1 MFRRKVEHEEFNR
14 ETDRLDER
22 IDRRKEE
29 IRELANAMNEQR
41 RQVNKNT
48 TRIEGLLG
56 TSAMKNL
63 LACGSP
69 DMLDD
74 AKALCPQP
82 QEGAGRK
89 KRKTRKRKGGL
100 PECGMVEN
108 PDEWCKQQALSGNIE
123 DNENTMCNLETGKC
137 VKPPALHRHFQSP
150 QGRRAYQ
157 RIQARRQDD
166 VPAGGRKKRRKTRK
180 RRRKK
185 RTKKK
190 TRRKRRKSRKRKPK
204 RRRKKKTRKR
214 KAGCWPFCRRRPRV
228 LEEEPLVQQQQ
239 EAPQEA
245 PNENPREKAAR
256 LQHEFEGLKSS
267 RTRHYQDEMNRR
279 LDARKT
285 KQREV
290 GGTQG
295 GD

>member
-1 MFRRKVEHEEFNR
+1 MCSINILAIYIMFRRKVEYEEFNR
-14 ETDRLDER
+14 ETNILDER

-29 IRELANAMNEQR
+29 IRRAVLAMNEQR

-89 KRKTRKRKGGL
+89 KRKTRKRRGGQD
-100 PECGMVEN
+100 PVVCTQARN
-108 PDEWCKQQALSGNIE
+108 PDEWCKQKALTGKLE
-123 DNENTMCNLETGKC
+123 DNENTMCNLETRKC
-137 VKPPALHRHFQSP
+137 VKPPPDTDPVPRAFRSP
-150 QGRRAYQ
+150 QGRRAFF
-157 RIQARRQDD
+157 RIQRRQNQ
-166 VPAGGRKKRRKTRK
+166 GGRKKRKTRK

-190 TRRKRRKSRKRKPK
+190 TRRKRRKSRKRKTK
-204 RRRKKKTRKR
+204 RRR
-214 KAGCWPFCRRRPRV
+214 
-228 LEEEPLVQQQQ
+228 
-239 EAPQEA
+239 
-245 PNENPREKAAR
+245 
-256 LQHEFEGLKSS
+256 
-267 RTRHYQDEMNRR
+267 
-279 LDARKT
+279 
-285 KQREV
+285 
-290 GGTQG
+290 
-295 GD
+295 